1 MPTPAQ
7 LIARTPFRGVTTA
20 EIATAREGLDKRIEE
35 LSALTQD
42 QVQRYASTMHS
53 VEPIQ
58 SAIHQEAK
66 SLQRNQ
72 RVNHLRL
79 ALDML
84 RMCMEMRAYLD
95 TQECQQAAQAH
106 EEKLA
111 ADRERRKTLRPVQ
124 PDPFAW
130 ADDAC
135 EYYGGGS
142 VD

>member
-7 LIARTPFRGVTTA
+7 LIASTPLRGVTPA
-20 EIATAREGLDKRIEE
+20 EITDARAGLDKRISE

-53 VEPIQ
+53 IEPIQ

-66 SLQRNQ
+66 GMQRNQ

-84 RMCMEMRAYLD
+84 RLCIDMRAYLD
-95 TQECQQAAQAH
+95 TEECQQAAQAH

-111 ADRERRKTLRPVQ
+111 ADREWRKTLLPVQ
-124 PDPFAW
+124 PDQFAW